1 MTEADDPSASVYPAS
16 LSFHRES
23 LYVPLMGVPSALTIG
38 GARPASRR
46 DEAYEFIRSYI
57 VQRGHSPSI
66 EDVRIALGVG
76 KTRAKALVHQ
86 LAVAKMIER
95 VPGAQRGISIPG
107 LVRDLVIEEL
117 RREGFVVN
125 NDALTGGP
133 CPQGHLP
140 LIAIL
145 EHVPSI
151 LAGDHHDR
159 SEQGG
164 AASL

>member
-1 MTEADDPSASVYPAS
+1 MGA
-16 LSFHRES
+16 
-23 LYVPLMGVPSALTIG
+23 PLALTIE

-46 DEAYEFIRSYI
+46 DEAYDFIRAYI
-57 VQRGHSPSI
+57 VRHGHSPSMD
-66 EDVRIALGVG
+66 DVRIALGVS

-107 LVRDLVIEEL
+107 LVRALVLEEL

-125 NDALTGGP
+125 KDAETGVP

-151 LAGDHHDR
+151 VAGDQHDQ
-159 SEQGG
+159 SDNGG
-164 AASL
+164 AARR